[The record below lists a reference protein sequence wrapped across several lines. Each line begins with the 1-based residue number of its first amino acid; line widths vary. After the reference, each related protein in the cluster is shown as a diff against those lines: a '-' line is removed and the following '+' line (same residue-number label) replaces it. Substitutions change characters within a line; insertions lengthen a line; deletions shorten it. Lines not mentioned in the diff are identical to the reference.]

1 MKAPDIPHD
10 EHIRLAPLRSP
21 GTYGHAEGV
30 RALAA
35 FAERLKTASRDA
47 DFSCDWAVMI
57 SLGCSSMLLGKTL
70 KVLYQDFITRLR
82 STIRKPNADTEF
94 YSRMGLNDDHSNNRS
109 ASH

>member
-47 DFSCDWAVMI
+47 DFFVR
-57 SLGCSSMLLGKTL
+57 LGGD
-70 KVLYQDFITRLR
+70 DFVRVPINAFGENAESVVSRFHHSVEKYNQEAKRGYRILFSYGIERR
-82 STIRKPNADTEF
+82 SQQQ
-94 YSRMGLNDDHSNNRS
+94 
-109 ASH
+109 